1 MRFRVFAHVVFAA
14 ATMASELLGASREF
28 DPAAETLTVYAER
41 LDQFFVANKIG
52 IVPIDASA
60 AITAAAENKEVAV
73 LISVIGWKTYNLT
86 VLRELCSPGSQ
97 RI

>member
-14 ATMASELLGASREF
+14 ATMASELLGAFREF
-28 DPAAETLTVYAER
+28 DPSAETFTVYAER

-60 AITAAAENKEVAV
+60 GRLTI
-73 LISVIGWKTYNLT
+73 LQSFVICAGRCPSGFDP
-86 VLRELCSPGSQ
+86 LRGFGPPQ
-97 RI
+97 QN

>member
-1 MRFRVFAHVVFAA
+1 MVFAA

-28 DPAAETLTVYAER
+28 DPSAETFTVYAER

-60 AITAAAENKEVAV
+60 AITAAAA

-86 VLRELCSPGSQ
+86 VLRDLCSPVSQ
-97 RI
+97 LI

>member
-1 MRFRVFAHVVFAA
+1 MVFAA

-28 DPAAETLTVYAER
+28 DPAAETFTVYAER

-86 VLRELCSPGSQ
+86 VLRNLCSPVSQ

>member
-28 DPAAETLTVYAER
+28 DPAAETFTVYAER

-86 VLRELCSPGSQ
+86 VLRDLCSPVSQ

>member
-14 ATMASELLGASREF
+14 ATMASELLGAAREF
-28 DPAAETLTVYAER
+28 DLSAETFTVYAER

-86 VLRELCSPGSQ
+86 VLRNLCSPVSK